1 MGILDGKVAIV
12 TGAGRGIGR
21 AIAMELSNE
30 GASVVV
36 SDIDENTALQT
47 VDEITKFGKKAISVT
62 GDVSVFGDAKR
73 IVDEAQDKFSGL
85 DILVNNAGIVRDNL
99 IMRMSEEEWDSVI
112 RVNLK
117 GAFNLIKAVSRIM
130 LKRRYGKI
138 INISSV
144 VGIMGNAGQANYSAS
159 KAGIIGLTRSV
170 AKEFASKNI
179 CVNAVAP
186 GYIETY
192 MTEGLSDEVKMAF
205 INSIPMKRSGKPEE
219 VAKVVKFLASPDSDY
234 ITGQVIQVDGGII
247 MA

>member
-1 MGILDGKVAIV
+1 
-12 TGAGRGIGR
+12 
-21 AIAMELSNE
+21 
-30 GASVVV
+30 
-36 SDIDENTALQT
+36 
-47 VDEITKFGKKAISVT
+47 
-62 GDVSVFGDAKR
+62 
-73 IVDEAQDKFSGL
+73 
-85 DILVNNAGIVRDNL
+85 
-99 IMRMSEEEWDSVI
+99 MRMSEEEWDSVI

-130 LKRRYGKI
+130 LKRRCGKI

>member
-47 VDEITKFGKKAISVT
+47 VDEITKFGKTAISVT

>member
-47 VDEITKFGKKAISVT
+47 VDEITKFGKTAISVT

-234 ITGQVIQVDGGII
+234 ITGQVIQVDGGMI

>member
-1 MGILDGKVAIV
+1 MGILEGKVAIV
-12 TGAGRGIGR
+12 TGAGRGIGS

-47 VDEITKFGKKAISVT
+47 VDEITKFGKTAISVT

-117 GAFNLIKAVSRIM
+117 GAFNLIKGVSRIM

-234 ITGQVIQVDGGII
+234 ITGQVIQVDGGMI

>member
-1 MGILDGKVAIV
+1 LGVGALAIQ
-12 TGAGRGIGR
+12 ADISDRNQ
-21 AIAMELSNE
+21 AENLM
-30 GASVVV
+30 V
-36 SDIDENTALQT
+36 ST
-47 VDEITKFGKKAISVT
+47 VEKFG
-62 GDVSVFGDAKR
+62 R
-73 IVDEAQDKFSGL
+73 L

-130 LKRRYGKI
+130 LKRRCGKI

>member
-47 VDEITKFGKKAISVT
+47 VDEITKFGKTAISVM

-234 ITGQVIQVDGGII
+234 ITGQVIQVDGGMI